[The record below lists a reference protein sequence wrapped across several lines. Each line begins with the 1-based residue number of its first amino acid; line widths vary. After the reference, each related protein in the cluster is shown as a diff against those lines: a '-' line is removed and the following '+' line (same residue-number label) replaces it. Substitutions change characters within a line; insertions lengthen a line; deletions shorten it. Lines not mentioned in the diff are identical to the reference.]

1 MLTCTED
8 NYWLYP
14 ELHVLLG
21 YLAHVHAKGTRPF
34 FPLQPGYEATPVCK
48 AVTTVRCDQ
57 TVKTLYRGWPSGVA
71 KL

>member
-21 YLAHVHAKGTRPF
+21 YLACACKRYQAVFSFAAWVR
-34 FPLQPGYEATPVCK
+34 GYPVCK